1 MFIWPGR
8 ILICLSPPDRQS
20 TKFRYASRRNYISSL
35 TFILRQ
41 LVCQLC
47 ITQDGNICKPRMLQ
61 FSLVFPLRPTLYE
74 LVKLNDNKLFIYL
87 CVTVCL
93 GWYVCVCMHVC
104 VYVCVFCIKT
114 LNRQQYLINLCY
126 SFAHTFPY
134 NSIYVSRYSINSD

>member
-8 ILICLSPPDRQS
+8 ILTCLSPPDRQS

-74 LVKLNDNKLFIYL
+74 LVKLNDNKLIYL
-87 CVTVCL
+87 FVCDSVFGL
-93 GWYVCVCMHVC
+93 VCVCMHACVC
-104 VYVCVFCIKT
+104 VCVCILHKNFKSATISHKPLLFLRPHLSLQQHLCQQV
-114 LNRQQYLINLCY
+114 LNKQ
-126 SFAHTFPY
+126 
-134 NSIYVSRYSINSD
+134 